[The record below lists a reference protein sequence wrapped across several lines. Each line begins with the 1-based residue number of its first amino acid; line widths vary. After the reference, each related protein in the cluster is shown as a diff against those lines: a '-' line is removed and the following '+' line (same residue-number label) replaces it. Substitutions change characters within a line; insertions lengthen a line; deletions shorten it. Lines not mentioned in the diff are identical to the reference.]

1 MSITNSK
8 LKENYPSRQKKY
20 RATQQQKGLV
30 RYEIQVNEEVK
41 NRFEK
46 AVIAVANE
54 YTLPYSE
61 KTRKTKARAQV
72 FNEIT
77 KGIIHR
83 FTELETKI
91 ESQRTEIKALSP
103 SFFIPNPAE
112 KIPLSEAIAALPD
125 NTEQLKK
132 LLAKLHQEN
141 QQLKLSSKEYQRQA
155 DQFEQLYNAL
165 YTYNEQLENELKN
178 KNL

>member
-8 LKENYPSRQKKY
+8 LKKNYLSRQKKY
-20 RATQQQKGLV
+20 RTTQQQKGLV

-46 AVIAVANE
+46 AVTAVANE

-61 KTRKTKARAQV
+61 KTRKTKARAQI

-83 FTELETKI
+83 FTELETQI

-103 SFFIPNPAE
+103 SFFAKDLPNTLPQ
-112 KIPLSEAIAALPD
+112 AINTLDD
-125 NTEQLKK
+125 NPQQLKT
-132 LLAKLHQEN
+132 LLAKFYQEN
-141 QQLKLSSKEYQRQA
+141 QQLQLKCLEYKRQS
-155 DQFEQLYNAL
+155 DQFEDLYNAQ
-165 YTYNEQLENELKN
+165 YNYNKELENELKN